1 MGGVQGL
8 PGGGG
13 GQLPRHREQQIQK
26 LGPSEAQEQGQ
37 GAWVLVNREAVV
49 QIKQRLW
56 LS

>member
-1 MGGVQGL
+1 MGGVQGQ
-8 PGGGG
+8 PGGAA
-13 GQLPRHREQQIQK
+13 PRQREQQIQK

-49 QIKQRLW
+49 QIKKRLW